1 VNRIANR
8 LSVMLMTTALYA
20 LSSQAAEP
28 ATSEVPVAKD
38 LTAVIALQGLP
49 CGQVVDVRQK
59 GDNDYV
65 ASCEDGHQYRVFVNA
80 EGRVVVEKK

>member
-1 VNRIANR
+1 VNTHADR
-8 LSVMLMTTALYA
+8 LALMLLTTALYA
-20 LSSQAAEP
+20 MSSQAAEP

-49 CGQVVDVRQK
+49 CGQVVDVSQK

-65 ASCEDGHQYRVFVNA
+65 AACEDGHQYRVFVNA

>member
-1 VNRIANR
+1 VNRIADR
-8 LSVMLMTTALYA
+8 LSLMFVTTALFA
-20 LSSQAAEP
+20 VSSHAADP

-49 CGQVVDVRQK
+49 CGKVVDVSQK